1 MIRYFAQ
8 HPTAANIILLAVI
21 VLGVT
26 ALPKLQRDTFPVIPA
41 TEVEIRVAYP
51 GATPAE
57 VEDSICQRIE
67 DSLDAVTS
75 LVEVRCDARENIAIA
90 TAEMHGAAD
99 MGTFYDDVKSQIDAI
114 STFPTEAKTPSVVK
128 LERTAMVAS
137 IAITGIEDGRM
148 LKGYAEKVKNRIK
161 RDRRIALVTVKG
173 FSTQNIAID
182 IPEEALRR
190 YRLGISDVTTAIERQ
205 SLDMPAG
212 VMETPGGDWIVRFA
226 GQRRAASQFKDLVVV
241 SDKSGGRVFLGDI
254 ATIRTEFDRV
264 EEKILF
270 NGHRAALLEIS
281 KTENQDTL
289 RVMEAIKK
297 NLVREQA
304 MAPKGVD
311 LAISQDVTSNVRDRL
326 RLLTQNGIMGLA
338 LVFLTMWAFF
348 SLRFSFWVAMG
359 LPVSFL
365 GAIFAMHHLGYTINM
380 ITMVALLVAIGLL
393 MDDAI
398 VISENIAAQARKG
411 KKVIDA
417 VVDGTR
423 QVLPGV
429 FSSFITTI
437 LVVGPLAFMAGKMG
451 AVLKYVP
458 AVLMITLTVSLV
470 EAFLILP
477 AHLRHSLDKVDRNE
491 RNAVPR
497 WVDAKFASLRDNL
510 FGPWIDKATA
520 RPYLT
525 VGTLIA
531 LALLSYATIP
541 AGLLKYRAFPNLESD
556 VIQARILLPQGTPL
570 SRTEEVVDRVSAAL
584 TQLDDEFSERQSG
597 WRRLVRNVTVQFNT
611 NVNAYES
618 GPHLATVSADL
629 LRAEERDGTVAE
641 MLDRWRTLVGEV
653 PDVIAFKFT
662 DKERGVAGKAIDVR
676 LHGNNLGQLKKASL
690 ELQAWL
696 RSFKGVLDLSDDLRP
711 GKPEYRIT
719 LKDSAG
725 IFGVTAQGVATE
737 VRAAVKGSTSLEIRL
752 GGETYDVVV
761 SMSDR
766 DLNGL
771 HALRELTVTATNG
784 RQVPLFAVAE
794 VTETRGYARIHRVSG
809 VRTITIQ
816 GTLDT
821 DVTNARELMMAMKS
835 KFMPQLKKKFRNIRF
850 SSRGQDKETA
860 TTGNSLRTNLMI
872 GLAGVFLVLAFQF
885 RSYLQPLAVLLSMP
899 MALIGVIWGHL
910 LLGHE
915 LTMPSLVGLATLG
928 GIVVNN
934 NILLV
939 TFIKERIADGMEVKD
954 AVRNAARARFRA
966 IMLTSLTT
974 IAGLLPLLLETS
986 TQAQFLIPL
995 VVSLT
1000 FGLFSATVLALF
1012 MVPSL
1017 FLILKDLG
1025 LLGSASVI
1033 RPGGDSV
1040 PSA

>member
-8 HPTAANIILLAVI
+8 HPTAANILMLAII

-26 ALPKLQRDTFPVIPA
+26 ALPKLQRDTFPTIPA

-51 GATPAE
+51 GATPAK
-57 VEDSICQRIE
+57 VEDAICQRIE
-67 DSLDAVTS
+67 DSLDAVTD

-90 TAEMHGAAD
+90 TAEMRQGTD

-114 STFPTEAKTPSVVK
+114 STFPAEAKPPSVVK
-128 LERTAMVAS
+128 LERTAVVAS
-137 IAITGIEDGRM
+137 IAITGIEDERM
-148 LKGYAEKVKNRIK
+148 LKGYAEKIKDRIK
-161 RDRRIALVTVKG
+161 RDRRIAQVTVKG

-182 IPEEALRR
+182 IPAEALQR
-190 YRLGISDVTTAIERQ
+190 YQVSISDVVTVIERQ

-226 GQRRAASQFKDLVVV
+226 GQRRTALQFKDLVVV
-241 SDKSGGRVFLGDI
+241 SGKSGGRVFLGDI
-254 ATIRTEFDRV
+254 ATIHTEFDRA
-264 EEKILF
+264 EEKVLF
-270 NGHRAALLEIS
+270 NGRRAALLEIS
-281 KTENQDTL
+281 KTENQDAL
-289 RVMEAIKK
+289 RVMEAIKT
-297 NLVREQA
+297 NLAREQA
-304 MAPKGVD
+304 MAPKGVG
-311 LAISQDVTSNVRDRL
+311 LTISQDVTSNVRDRL
-326 RLLTQNGIMGLA
+326 RLLTENGTMGLA
-338 LVFLTMWAFF
+338 LVFLTILAFF
-348 SLRFSFWVAMG
+348 SLRFCFWVAMG

-365 GAIFAMHHLGYTINM
+365 GAIFVMHHLGYTINM

-398 VISENIAAQARKG
+398 VISENIATQARKG
-411 KKVIDA
+411 KKAIDA

-423 QVLPGV
+423 QVVPGV

-437 LVVGPLAFMAGKMG
+437 LIVGPLAFMSGKMG
-451 AVLKYVP
+451 AVLKYLP
-458 AVLMITLTVSLV
+458 AVLVITLTVSLI

-477 AHLRHSLDKVDRNE
+477 AHLRHAVDKVDEDDRN
-491 RNAVPR
+491 VVQR

-510 FGPWIDKATA
+510 FGSWIDKAIE

-531 LALLSYATIP
+531 VALVSYATIP
-541 AGLLKYRAFPNLESD
+541 AGFLKYQAFPDLESD

-570 SRTEEVVDRVSAAL
+570 FRTEEVVDRVSTAL
-584 TQLDDEFSERQSG
+584 GKLDEEFSKRQSEG
-597 WRRLVRNVTVQFNT
+597 RRLVRNVTVQFNT

-618 GPHLATVSADL
+618 GPHIATVGADL
-629 LRAEERDGTVAE
+629 LRAEERDGTVTE
-641 MLDRWRTLVGEV
+641 LLDRWRALVGEV

-676 LHGNNLGQLKKASL
+676 LHGNNLTQLKKASL

-711 GKPEYRIT
+711 GKPEYQIT

-725 IFGVTAQGVATE
+725 VFGVTAQAVAAE
-737 VRAAVKGSTSLEIRL
+737 VRAAVEGSTNLEIPS

-761 SMSDR
+761 RMTGR

-771 HALRELTVTATNG
+771 HALRELTITAIDG
-784 RQVPLFAVAE
+784 RQVPLFVVAN
-794 VTETRGYARIHRVSG
+794 VTETRGYTRIHRVNG
-809 VRTITIQ
+809 VRTITVQ
-816 GTLDT
+816 GKLDT
-821 DVTNARELMMAMKS
+821 SVTNAREMMMTMKS
-835 KFMPQLKKKFRNIRF
+835 KFMPQLKKKFSNIRF

-860 TTGNSLRTNLMI
+860 DTGNSLQTNLLI
-872 GLAGVFLVLAFQF
+872 GLTGVFLVLTFQF
-885 RSYLQPLAVLLSMP
+885 KSYLQPLAVVLSIP

-915 LTMPSLVGLATLG
+915 LTMPSLVGLATLA

-939 TFIKERIADGMEVKD
+939 AFINERIADGMEIKD
-954 AVRNAARARFRA
+954 AVRNAARDRFRA
-966 IMLTSLTT
+966 IILTSLTT

-1012 MVPSL
+1012 IVPSM
-1017 FLILKDLG
+1017 FVILEDLG
-1025 LLGSASVI
+1025 LLSSTL
-1033 RPGGDSV
+1033 PTMN
-1040 PSA
+1040 PS